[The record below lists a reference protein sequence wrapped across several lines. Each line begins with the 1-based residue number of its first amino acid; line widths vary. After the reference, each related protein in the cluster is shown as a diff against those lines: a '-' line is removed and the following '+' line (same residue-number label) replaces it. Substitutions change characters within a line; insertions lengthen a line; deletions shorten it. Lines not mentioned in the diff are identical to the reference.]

1 MTKGIPYQQN
11 DQGQN
16 TLETPKR
23 AHTTTPEEE
32 NFLNDPNV
40 RRITSKRPKNDVRK
54 NLLNSMENAKGNGGT
69 IYKQQ

>member
-23 AHTTTPEEE
+23 ARMTTPEEE
-32 NFLNDPNV
+32 DFLNDPNV
-40 RRITSKRPKNDVRK
+40 RHITIKRPKND
-54 NLLNSMENAKGNGGT
+54 A
-69 IYKQQ
+69 